1 MAADVFRR
9 MSAGVHP
16 GILAMPVNIVSRSRL
31 LLYIVLTEKE
41 NPL

>member
-9 MSAGVHP
+9 MSAGAHP
-16 GILAMPVNIVSRSRL
+16 GILAMPVNIVSRSGL